1 MHANSTDRRRRARQ
15 RRAARDASSAA
26 RAAYQM
32 TPRSAT
38 PQGRA
43 LTAHLRAAILAT
55 DDRDA

>member
-15 RRAARDASSAA
+15 RRAARDASGAA